1 MSNTK
6 SIPGKLGKVSLHP
19 IKLRMASFW
28 IVSPPFNWMRILSFL
43 IRYRSVYLV
52 YSPLALDARSPF
64 YAVKRFEPCQN
75 HSDPVSDF
83 LNSCNVRW
91 TRDTVRRTFVCEKG
105 NNSSKI
111 VLLVSYAFCICRGG
125 SKIWRKRSVS
135 FKQGPGPHWGPQWVP
150 DKALGAGG
158 GRSPLKFLDST
169 DFVG

>member
-1 MSNTK
+1 
-6 SIPGKLGKVSLHP
+6 
-19 IKLRMASFW
+19 
-28 IVSPPFNWMRILSFL
+28 MRISSFF

-64 YAVKRFEPCQN
+64 YAVKRFEPFQN

-111 VLLVSYAFCICRGG
+111 VILLFAFAGVDPRFEERGA
-125 SKIWRKRSVS
+125 SVLS
-135 FKQGPGPHWGPQWVP
+135 RGPGPH
-150 DKALGAGG
+150 
-158 GRSPLKFLDST
+158 
-169 DFVG
+169 

>member
-1 MSNTK
+1 
-6 SIPGKLGKVSLHP
+6 
-19 IKLRMASFW
+19 
-28 IVSPPFNWMRILSFL
+28 MRILSFF

-64 YAVKRFEPCQN
+64 YAVKRSLFKSQN

-91 TRDTVRRTFVCEKG
+91 TRDTVRRTFVCEKD

-111 VLLVSYAFCICRGG
+111 VIVVSYAFCICRGG

-135 FKQGPGPHWGPQWVP
+135 FKQGAWAALRPPVGPGQSP
-150 DKALGAGG
+150 GG
-158 GRSPLKFLDST
+158 GRGAKPPEVPGFYRFCRVKIKYSKYFFSWLYL
-169 DFVG
+169 